1 MLLDQDNFDSI
12 FKAKTIEPFRHEIRQ
27 IFNRSLLEASPL
39 RIIRKLINLLNVCDF
54 RMFKKN
60 YLTFKI
66 APRIVSQRDSFTI
79 YSGVVSSGPPIRILD
94 FSFTK

>member
-1 MLLDQDNFDSI
+1 M
-12 FKAKTIEPFRHEIRQ
+12 FKAKTVDPFRHEIRQ

-39 RIIRKLINLLNVCDF
+39 RIIRKLINLLSINDF
-54 RMFKKN
+54 PTFKKN

-66 APRIVSQRDSFTI
+66 AARIVSQRDSFTI

-94 FSFTK
+94 FLFKI